1 MVILFAED
9 DVQLQYFIWKL
20 LRADGFIV
28 MGAISGE
35 AALEISRRY
44 SGPVDLLLTDLEM
57 PGMSG
62 LELYRL
68 LAVERPGIK
77 VLIMSGGVT
86 AGEGTS
92 ITGLPFLQKPFTP
105 SGLHDAIAALLAET
119 CVATRTT
126 DPRR

>member
-20 LRADGFIV
+20 LRADDFIV

-86 AGEGTS
+86 EGEAS

-119 CVATRTT
+119 GVATMTA
-126 DPRR
+126 DPLR